1 MLMQSN
7 LKINVLIFINKT
19 ANQVN
24 ISSPNHIENLRM
36 ILPQV
41 MLKLKVTQT
50 KEPSMYQ
57 KTNVFFILFFDN
69 SKEKEF
75 AGTN

>member
-1 MLMQSN
+1 
-7 LKINVLIFINKT
+7 
-19 ANQVN
+19 
-24 ISSPNHIENLRM
+24 M